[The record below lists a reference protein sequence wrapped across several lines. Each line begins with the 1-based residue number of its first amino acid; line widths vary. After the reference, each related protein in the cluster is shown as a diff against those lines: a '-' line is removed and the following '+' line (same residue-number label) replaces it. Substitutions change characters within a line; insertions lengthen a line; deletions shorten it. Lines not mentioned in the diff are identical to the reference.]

1 MLWCRD
7 RRAAGATSPRTER
20 SLFQIIRLGC
30 GSQGETIEEAMRMTK
45 HTIEGSL
52 AYLRDK
58 GQEIPQERD
67 VLVKVSV
74 AA

>member
-1 MLWCRD
+1 MLRRRD
-7 RRAAGATSPRTER
+7 RRAANATLPCTER

-30 GSQGETIEEAMRMTK
+30 GSQGETIEEAVRMTK
-45 HTIEGSL
+45 TAIEGLL
-52 AYLRDK
+52 AYLGEK